1 MKTLIA
7 LSSATAFCFAAAVTT
22 TAVAD
27 DTTATETEERA
38 VVVATNDRGKATQVR
53 INGKII
59 DVCMNEAQD
68 NCINPRAAGL
78 NWGDRPLE
86 YWPGKSES
94 SQ

>member
-1 MKTLIA
+1 MKTLLA

-53 INGKII
+53 INGKVI
-59 DVCMNEAQD
+59 DVCMSEEQD

-78 NWGDRPLE
+78 DWGDRPLE
-86 YWPGKSES
+86 YWPGQPASKK
-94 SQ
+94 